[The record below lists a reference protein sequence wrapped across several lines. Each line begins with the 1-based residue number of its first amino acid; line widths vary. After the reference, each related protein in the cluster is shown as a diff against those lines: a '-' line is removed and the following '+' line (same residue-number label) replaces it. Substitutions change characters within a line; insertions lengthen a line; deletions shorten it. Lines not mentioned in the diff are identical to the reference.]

1 MPGYTI
7 RYNAR
12 TNHIQGI
19 AERTTGATTDRS
31 QSTGVVSYY
40 AASACAALSR
50 SGHKMGVTGETHA
63 NLADALAAA
72 RASSASTG
80 RNLCKTCEKAAEAAI
95 ARAADIAERQAAS
108 DAAQAALAAARAER
122 EAAPSAEA
130 RAQAP
135 RTTYIH
141 RVNNPFTG
149 AVEFPESP
157 RGVYAWVGYR
167 LDHDGRSLV
176 VGYSNDPD
184 EATAIKYLSRFVM
197 SGTDVVVAAARPANA
212 AERDYYLKRRA
223 ELAPT
228 DAKRAKWA
236 KRLTDAA
243 LDYARTDR
251 ESDDS
256 AIAQKHLIDLV
267 DQAMRDLGGKWK
279 VARAHVDHGRR
290 ILTRADN
297 AARMYIILERDLDNH
312 ARPEAIEHRLT
323 QALKRRDELIT
334 ALEAVTT
341 Y

>member
-1 MPGYTI
+1 MTYAI
-7 RYNAR
+7 RYNLR
-12 TNHIQGI
+12 TAHLQGV
-19 AERTTGATTDRS
+19 APRTVYTGDGEDNGS
-31 QSTGVVSYY
+31 GVVPYY
-40 AASACAALSR
+40 AENACGALSR
-50 SGHKMGVTGETHA
+50 SGARFATRAT
-63 NLADALAAA
+63 DATAESAALRELREFA
-72 RASSASTG
+72 TDRG
-80 RNLCKTCEKAAEAAI
+80 LKVCRNCERAAEASI
-95 ARAADIAERQAAS
+95 ATATDIAERQAAS
-108 DAAQAALAAARAER
+108 DAAQAALRAARAER
-122 EAAPSAEA
+122 EAAA

-141 RVNNPFTG
+141 KVNNPFTG

-197 SGTDVVVAAARPANA
+197 SGTDILVVAARPANA

-228 DAKRAKWA
+228 DARRAKWA

-267 DQAMRDLGGKWK
+267 DQAMRDLGDKWE

-297 AARMYIILERDLDNH
+297 AARMYIILERDLDNY

-323 QALKRRDELIT
+323 QALKRRDDLIT
-334 ALEAVTT
+334 ALEAVTGH
-341 Y
+341 